1 MDYYAGLDVSEE
13 VTSVCVIDGC
23 GRMVL
28 EAKVETGPGV
38 LVEHLAR
45 FGAGLSLVG
54 LEAGSL
60 SPWLAREMAARGLP
74 VTVIETRR
82 MKAYARASAVKTDR
96 RDAKM
101 IARAL
106 RAGLFQA
113 VHVKDEAAH
122 KRRLMLS
129 ARSMLLGQARRLQV
143 KIRGDLKPF
152 GIRLGRVGSGGFAAR
167 VKARLA
173 DRPDLLALVTPMLEA
188 RAVLLAEM
196 RGYDRAIKR
205 HAAADPV
212 CRRLMTVPG
221 VGPITAF
228 AFRASVDAPER
239 FARSG
244 DVPAVFGLVPRI
256 DQSGEQERIGAI
268 SKAGD
273 AMMRSLLF
281 EAANALLTRTKGSFA
296 LKRWGLKLAKRRGM
310 NRARVALAR
319 RLAIIL
325 HRMWLDGTE
334 FRMQTSPKPGAGQA
348 QKTAAAA

>member
-13 VTSVCVIDGC
+13 ATSVCVIDGR
-23 GRMVL
+23 GRVIS
-28 EAKVETGPGV
+28 EAKTVTEPAA
-38 LVEHLAR
+38 LAAHLGR
-45 FGAGLSLVG
+45 FGGGLTLVG
-54 LEAGSL
+54 LEAGAL
-60 SPWLAREMAARGLP
+60 TPWLARELAASGLP
-74 VTVIETRR
+74 MVVIETRR

-96 RDAKM
+96 RDARM
-101 IARAL
+101 IAMAL

-129 ARSMLLGQARRLQV
+129 ARAALLCEARRLQV

-167 VKARLA
+167 VRARLA
-173 DRPDLLALVTPMLEA
+173 ARGDLLALIAPLLDM
-188 RAVLLAEM
+188 RAALLAQM
-196 RGYDRAIKR
+196 RHYDRAIK
-205 HAAADPV
+205 HAAAADPV

-228 AFRASVDAPER
+228 AFRANVDRPER
-239 FARSG
+239 FARSA

-256 DQSGEQERIGAI
+256 EQSGEQAHIGAI

-281 EAANALLTRTKGSFA
+281 EAANALLTRTRKSFA
-296 LKRWGLKLAKRRGM
+296 LKRWGMKIAKRRGM

-325 HRMWLDGTE
+325 HRIWTDGTD
-334 FRMQTSPKPGAGQA
+334 FRLQEAPKAA
-348 QKTAAAA
+348 TAA

>member
-1 MDYYAGLDVSEE
+1 MEYYAGLDISEE
-13 VTSVCVIDGC
+13 ATSVCVVDGR
-23 GRMVL
+23 GRVVS
-28 EAKVETGPGV
+28 EAKVVTDPGALAV
-38 LVEHLAR
+38 HLSG
-45 FGAGLSLVG
+45 FGADLSQVG
-54 LEAGSL
+54 LEAGAL
-60 SPWLAREMAARGLP
+60 TPWLAREMAVSGLP
-74 VTVIETRR
+74 VVVIETRR

-101 IARAL
+101 IALAL

-173 DRPDLLALVTPMLEA
+173 DRPDLLAIVAPMLDMRTA
-188 RAVLLAEM
+188 LLARM
-196 RGYDRAIKR
+196 RDYDREIKR
-205 HAAADPV
+205 LAAADPV

-228 AFRASVDAPER
+228 AFRASVDRPER
-239 FARSG
+239 FARSAE
-244 DVPAVFGLVPRI
+244 VPALFGLVPRI
-256 DQSGEQERIGAI
+256 DQSGEQDRTGAI

-281 EAANALLTRTKGSFA
+281 EAANALLTRTRKSFA
-296 LKRWGLKLAKRRGM
+296 LKRWAMKVAKRRGM

-319 RLAIIL
+319 RLAVIL

-334 FRMQTSPKPGAGQA
+334 FRLQETPKPAPGKARA
-348 QKTAAAA
+348 VAAA